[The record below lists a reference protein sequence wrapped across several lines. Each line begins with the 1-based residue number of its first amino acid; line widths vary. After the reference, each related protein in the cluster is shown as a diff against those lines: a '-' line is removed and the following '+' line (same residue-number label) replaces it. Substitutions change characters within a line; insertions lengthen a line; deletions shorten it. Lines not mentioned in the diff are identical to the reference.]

1 MGLVIDAILKIASVV
16 MGALDSASRYP
27 TASKWTTLPR
37 RATRVTTPGTSPL
50 STYRC
55 IAVRILA
62 SRSADIPTST
72 GFAIGR
78 PDAGGEGLAVSV
90 LWDKA
95 GWTAR
100 RPNRNNAHR
109 RTFRFLFLDVT
120 AMWEPPKRMGF
131 QA

>member
-62 SRSADIPTST
+62 SRSADIPTSS
-72 GFAIGR
+72 GFAVTR
-78 PDAGGEGLAVSV
+78 PDGGGDGLGFSDF
-90 LWDKA
+90 WPRH
-95 GWTAR
+95 GCRAR
-100 RPNRNNAHR
+100 
-109 RTFRFLFLDVT
+109 
-120 AMWEPPKRMGF
+120 K
-131 QA
+131 